1 MRILLLA
8 PHPFFQERGTPIA
21 VRLLASVLTEAG
33 HQVEMLCYHEGQ
45 DPALAGVAIHR
56 IRPPRWVRGVPPG
69 PSWQKA
75 LCDLYMWPAAKRLAA
90 SGRFDLV
97 HAVEEAAFLAR
108 RLRRLYGLPY
118 VYDMDSCLSQQMADK
133 YPLAKPLAGLMAR
146 LEGGAVRASAGVVA
160 VCRALEEVA
169 RAHDASTRVCRLEDI
184 SLLDQEPGPAPQ
196 ERLEFGGPLVM
207 YVGNLEPYQG
217 IDLLLEGFALAAAQ
231 QPQAQMVVIGGGPS
245 DVARYQARANSLGL
259 AQRAHFLGPRPQAH
273 LGHYLRQAAVLAS
286 PRIQGQNTP
295 MKIYSYLDSGRPL
308 LATRL
313 PTHTQVLDDQIAML
327 VEPEPAELA
336 RGLAALLGDVEL
348 RERLAAAARQ
358 RVAEHYSLA
367 AYRRKLLD
375 FYRDL
380 ETRCLGEGA

>member
-21 VRLLASVLTEAG
+21 VRLLAGVLTQAG

-45 DPALAGVAIHR
+45 DPNLSGVAIHR
-56 IRPPRWVRGVPPG
+56 IRPPRWVRGVPVG

-108 RLRRLYGLPY
+108 RLKRLYGLPY
-118 VYDMDSCLSQQMADK
+118 VYDMDSCMSQQMADK
-133 YPLAKPLAGLMAR
+133 YPLARPLAGLMAR
-146 LEGGAVRASAGVVA
+146 LEAGAVRASEGVVA

-169 RAHDASTRVCRLEDI
+169 QAHDAQVRVCRLEDI
-184 SLLDQEPGPAPQ
+184 SLLDQEPDPAPE
-196 ERLEFGGPLVM
+196 ERLDFGGPLVM
-207 YVGNLEPYQG
+207 YVGNLESYQG
-217 IDLLLEGFALAAAQ
+217 IDLLLEGFALAGAQ
-231 QPQAQMVVIGGGPS
+231 HPQARLVVIGGAS
-245 DVARYQARANSLGL
+245 ADVARYQERAAVLGL
-259 AQRAHFLGPRPQAH
+259 ASRTHFLGPRPQAH
-273 LGHYLRQAAVLAS
+273 LGHYLRQAAVLTS
-286 PRIQGQNTP
+286 PRTQGQNTP

-313 PTHTQVLDDQIAML
+313 PTHTQVLDDEIAML
-327 VEPEPAELA
+327 VEPEPADLA
-336 RGLAALLGDVEL
+336 RGLTALLSDQAL

-358 RVAEHYSLA
+358 RVAANYSLD